1 MELAIVDVPPFDEAK
16 PRENG
21 DPDVTLFQ
29 KKVAGLAL
37 VLLGGL
43 TATHGAATGET
54 WETLLGL
61 FGLAIG
67 VVLLALKVVRRNTP
81 DARQPN
87 R

>member
-1 MELAIVDVPPFDEAK
+1 M
-16 PRENG
+16 
-21 DPDVTLFQ
+21 TLFH
-29 KKVAGLAL
+29 KKIAGLAL

-43 TATHGAATGET
+43 TAAHGAATGET

-61 FGLAIG
+61 FGLVIG
-67 VVLLALKVVRRNTP
+67 VALLALKVVRRNTP

>member
-1 MELAIVDVPPFDEAK
+1 MK
-16 PRENG
+16 NG
-21 DPDVTLFQ
+21 DRDVTLFH
-29 KKVAGLAL
+29 KKIAGLAL

-43 TATHGAATGET
+43 TAAHGAATGET

-61 FGLAIG
+61 FGLVIG
-67 VVLLALKVVRRNTP
+67 VALLALKVVRRNTP

>member
-1 MELAIVDVPPFDEAK
+1 MSGHANGAYAIDLAA
-16 PRENG
+16 RENG
-21 DPDVTLFQ
+21 DRDVTLFH

-43 TATHGAATGET
+43 TATHGAANGTT

-61 FGLAIG
+61 LGLAIG
-67 VVLLALKVVRRNTP
+67 VALLALKVVRRNTP

>member
-1 MELAIVDVPPFDEAK
+1 VK
-16 PRENG
+16 NG
-21 DPDVTLFQ
+21 DRDVTLFH

-43 TATHGAATGET
+43 TATRGAATGET

-81 DARQPN
+81 DAEQPN